1 MSSVQATESRRR
13 AAPQQR
19 TAEPAADD
27 DHATIDLRS
36 PLTRAAARFA
46 ARCHARQWRD
56 GDDAPFIEHPLEVA
70 RLLRGAGCSDVVVAA
85 GLLSARISDSR
96 R

>member
-13 AAPQQR
+13 AAPHQR

-56 GDDAPFIEHPLEVA
+56 SDDAPFIEHPLEVA